1 MLATVIDSATATSA
15 LDLVRAEDACH
26 TLNLRL
32 VDLFHD
38 VRLLITPTV
47 AAEPPPGRRA
57 DPG

>member
-1 MLATVIDSATATSA
+1 MIDGAASTSA

-26 TLNLRL
+26 ALNLRL

-47 AAEPPPGRRA
+47 AGGATAPLAGRRR
-57 DPG
+57 D